1 MNLQRNISEINLK
14 GIFLVLAQG
23 NVAHLKRRNNVRLL
37 RQFAIRGIDTLIDER
52 DSINDQE
59 TFDMVCAKYY
69 EYSYRYCLNTQDRE
83 EMHTKFR
90 ETLGLDIVELVERI
104 SPLGFKF
111 TFSSKQG
118 EDQIITK
125 DREEEIERLEKAV
138 EEDEAS

>member
-1 MNLQRNISEINLK
+1 
-14 GIFLVLAQG
+14 
-23 NVAHLKRRNNVRLL
+23 
-37 RQFAIRGIDTLIDER
+37 
-52 DSINDQE
+52 
-59 TFDMVCAKYY
+59 MVCAKYY

-90 ETLGLDIVELVERI
+90 EALGLDIVKLVERI

-111 TFSSKQG
+111 TFSKQGGSG